1 MAQVGNSQP
10 VERSTEQKIHTVK
23 SGENLSII
31 AKKYQCTVTNL
42 KEWNNLKST
51 TLSVGQKLKVYP
63 PSKTS
68 TSGGAV
74 VHTVKS
80 GDNLWDISKK
90 YGVSVTCFCPGWVD
104 TEFIDKATADTTVSR
119 PKKLTPM
126 LSCEKVVRGCLKA
139 VKKRK
144 TMYVTGKYT
153 KMQHVLFKLLP
164 DSILTKL
171 WLGMQIQGTKE
182 G

>member
-1 MAQVGNSQP
+1 MIRGGRIIELGSGSCFTPLPNLNVYAAS
-10 VERSTEQKIHTVK
+10 K
-23 SGENLSII
+23 SFVLHYSKGL
-31 AKKYQCTVTNL
+31 KYEV
-42 KEWNNLKST
+42 
-51 TLSVGQKLKVYP
+51 
-63 PSKTS
+63 
-68 TSGGAV
+68 
-74 VHTVKS
+74 
-80 GDNLWDISKK
+80 KK

-104 TEFIDKATADTTVSR
+104 TEFIDKATANTTVSR